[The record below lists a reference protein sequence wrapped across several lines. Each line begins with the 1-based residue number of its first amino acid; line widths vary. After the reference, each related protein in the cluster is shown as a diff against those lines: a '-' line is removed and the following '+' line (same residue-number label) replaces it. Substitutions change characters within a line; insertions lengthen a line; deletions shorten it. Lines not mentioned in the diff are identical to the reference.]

1 MIEEDNMTLQ
11 KFPTGEFI
19 DKPEPTADEIIY
31 GIQSGI
37 KMHLTDLQEDK
48 ISVKEFLENS
58 INSLEVLRTVYYGDS
73 K

>member
-1 MIEEDNMTLQ
+1 VVLQ

-37 KMHLTDLQEDK
+37 KMHLDELHEGK
-48 ISVKEFLENS
+48 ISTQEFLENS
-58 INSLEVLRTVYYGDS
+58 INSLEILRTVYYGDS
-73 K
+73 ERKKSSD